1 MGLWE
6 RSGLSASLRLCFN
19 ILRHEVSNALRF
31 QEVRIKLFFR
41 YLFLPSANHHGCESV
56 SDHVGER
63 TTFAHEPVNPNK
75 APGGF
80 YENSAHDG
88 KRRGESNKRSAPDT

>member
-19 ILRHEVSNALRF
+19 IFRHEVSNALRF
-31 QEVRIKLFFR
+31 QEVRIKLFLR
-41 YLFLPSANHHGCESV
+41 YLFLPAANHHGCESV

-63 TTFAHEPVNPNK
+63 TAFAHEPVNPDEDRER
-75 APGGF
+75 F
-80 YENSAHDG
+80 DG
-88 KRRGESNKRSAPDT
+88 Y